1 MKQTELRKVE
11 RWVDGHWLGVRLSSV
26 CNVDTFRF
34 PDEDKEKHYKAISH
48 PYIQQGIWAITAE
61 EIKIGS
67 TVVSP
72 RQY

>member
-11 RWVDGHWLGVRLSSV
+11 RLVEGRWLEVRLSSV
-26 CNVDTFRF
+26 CNGDTFRF
-34 PDEDKEKHYKAISH
+34 PEESKETHYRAISH

-61 EIKIGS
+61 EIKVGS
-67 TVVSP
+67 PVVSP